1 MIETID
7 TPLSLLA
14 GSPYRGYSYAYP
26 HKTAYRRL
34 DPPVSLVEAW
44 AAEPKNGLFL
54 YVHVP
59 FCDMRCGFCNLF
71 TQSRP
76 PADVVA
82 DYLDAFDR
90 QLVAV
95 GAAIGEACFSR
106 FAIGGG
112 TPTFLDAKQLERLF
126 DGAERLM
133 EREASAIPT
142 SVETSPSTADWER
155 LAVLRQRGV
164 ARVSLGV
171 QSFTEAE
178 VWASGRPQNPAAVV
192 AAIERIRSLAFP
204 VLNLDLIYGLPGQT
218 VASWLASVRAAL
230 RFQPEEL
237 FLYPLYVR
245 PLTGLGKSR
254 RSWDDRRLSCY
265 LEARDL
271 LLAAGYVQASMRL
284 FRASHAPSEPGSE
297 GPAYCVQ
304 DDGMVGL
311 GCGARSYTSGLHYA
325 DGYAVSQKEVGKL
338 VEEYVVRPAAEFAIA
353 RHGFRLDEEERRRR
367 FIAIALLQSPGLP
380 LAEYEKRFGTSAI
393 EEFPLLAELESLELA
408 ERRGGYLQLTPAG
421 IERSD
426 VIGPALD
433 SPAVRVLME
442 EYECR

>member
-76 PADVVA
+76 PAAVVA

-90 QLVAV
+90 QCVAI

-142 SVETSPSTADWER
+142 SVETSPSTAD
-155 LAVLRQRGV
+155 
-164 ARVSLGV
+164 
-171 QSFTEAE
+171 
-178 VWASGRPQNPAAVV
+178 
-192 AAIERIRSLAFP
+192 
-204 VLNLDLIYGLPGQT
+204 
-218 VASWLASVRAAL
+218 
-230 RFQPEEL
+230 
-237 FLYPLYVR
+237 
-245 PLTGLGKSR
+245 
-254 RSWDDRRLSCY
+254 
-265 LEARDL
+265 
-271 LLAAGYVQASMRL
+271 
-284 FRASHAPSEPGSE
+284 
-297 GPAYCVQ
+297 
-304 DDGMVGL
+304 
-311 GCGARSYTSGLHYA
+311 
-325 DGYAVSQKEVGKL
+325 
-338 VEEYVVRPAAEFAIA
+338 
-353 RHGFRLDEEERRRR
+353 
-367 FIAIALLQSPGLP
+367 
-380 LAEYEKRFGTSAI
+380 
-393 EEFPLLAELESLELA
+393 
-408 ERRGGYLQLTPAG
+408 
-421 IERSD
+421 
-426 VIGPALD
+426 
-433 SPAVRVLME
+433 
-442 EYECR
+442 